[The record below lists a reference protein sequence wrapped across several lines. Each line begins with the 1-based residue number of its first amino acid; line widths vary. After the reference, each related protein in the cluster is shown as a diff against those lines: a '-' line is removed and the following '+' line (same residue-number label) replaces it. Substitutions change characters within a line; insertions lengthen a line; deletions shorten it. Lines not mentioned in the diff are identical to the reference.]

1 MIGVQAVLLVIS
13 SQAAWEAVSQNV
25 ITDRPPVQVFPN
37 GTFDESVLPML
48 TEQAR
53 QVLPYVMHKA
63 GIADD
68 KLPTFWMAADDEPR
82 FALEQAV
89 VRIAE
94 LDFPEGLK
102 AAGVAGMEWW
112 CQVSESGEGSGT
124 MHFDKDEGAA
134 SLQQKMIMA
143 MRSTVTYLTDV
154 GTPTAV
160 FNARYRPGPV
170 FENEEIATEGWI
182 VSPKRNKHISF
193 QGDLY
198 HGIFRHIYPNPN
210 RARALRAT
218 LLVNYWAFQPLEPYC
233 VPMPLQSANDF
244 PKMPTS
250 VKHPE
255 HPNGPY
261 PSAIEE
267 MDMSPELLQRSS
279 LPCDTGIRED
289 FVWMPRKPPAK
300 GSTMHLKWPKS
311 HLTERKFYHVRRSRF
326 AGDPLP
332 PPGTEQAL
340 ERGGAQLPYDTADAD
355 ADHTGRAIELAES
368 GDMAAAISSF
378 RAASRFTPTA
388 AEVWVNLGMALLDE
402 DNKER
407 TRAMRAEAAKS
418 FEMALMIDP
427 NNDEAHDN
435 LRGLKDEYRHEEL

>member
-1 MIGVQAVLLVIS
+1 MITLPLLTAVVVS
-13 SQAAWEAVSQNV
+13 SEAVWEAVPQNV
-25 ITDRPPVQVFPN
+25 ITDRPPVQVFPT
-37 GTFDESVLPML
+37 GTFDDSVLPML
-48 TEQAR
+48 TDQAR

-68 KLPTFWMAADDEPR
+68 KLPTFWMAAGAEPR

-94 LDFPEGLK
+94 LDFPEGLE

-143 MRSTVTYLTDV
+143 MRSTVTYLTDA

-182 VSPKRNKHISF
+182 ISPKRNKHISF

-198 HGIFRHIYPNPN
+198 HGIFRHVYPN
-210 RARALRAT
+210 RERSLRAT
-218 LLVNYWAFQPLEPYC
+218 LLVNYWAIQPLEPYC
-233 VPMPLQSANDF
+233 VPMPLQSASDF
-244 PKMPTS
+244 AKMPPD

-261 PSAIEE
+261 SSAIEE
-267 MDMSPELLQRSS
+267 MDMSPNLLQRFS

-289 FVWMPRKPPAK
+289 FVWMPRQPPAK
-300 GSTMHLKWPKS
+300 GSTMHLIWPKS
-311 HLTERKFYHVRRSRF
+311 HRTERKFYHVQRSRF

-332 PPGTEQAL
+332 RPGMEQVL
-340 ERGGAQLPYDTADAD
+340 ERGGGDLPYDTADAE
-355 ADHTGRAIELAES
+355 ADHTGHAIELAEG

-378 RAASRFTPTA
+378 RAATRFTPTA
-388 AEVWVNLGMALLDE
+388 AEVWVNLGMALLDD
-402 DNKER
+402 DNKEK
-407 TRAMRAEAAKS
+407 THEMRIEAVKS
-418 FEMALMIDP
+418 FEMALAIDP

-435 LRGLKDEYRHEEL
+435 LKGLKDEYRKEEL